1 MSEDERWRWIDPHK
15 GVLSLKGQCAILGL
29 ARSSWYY
36 RPVAPNAAGIRL
48 LHLIDEEYTRRPFYG
63 SRKVRVYLRGLGYV
77 VNRKRVQRLMRI
89 LGISGITPGPNTSKR
104 NQAHK
109 IYPYLL
115 TGLEVVRPN
124 QVWSTDITYIRLSHG
139 FAYLVAVLDWYSR
152 YVLAWR
158 LSNSLE
164 THFCLEA
171 LEESLEGG
179 TPDIFNTDQ
188 GVQFTSDEF
197 TGYLK
202 DRQIKISMDSKG
214 RALDNIF
221 VERLWRSVKYED
233 VYLKGYQTMS
243 EAHEGLKTYFRF
255 YNNERFHQ
263 SLDYKTPREV
273 HYGAQNEK
281 QKKCA

>member
-1 MSEDERWRWIDPHK
+1 MSEDERWSWIDSDSK
-15 GVLSLKGQCAILGL
+15 QLSLTGQCELLEL

-36 RPVAPNAAGIRL
+36 RPVAPDAAEIKL
-48 LHLIDEEYTRRPFYG
+48 LNLIDEEYTRRPFYG
-63 SRKVRVYLRGLGYV
+63 SRKLLIYLRGKKYV
-77 VNRKRVQRLMRI
+77 INRKRVQRLMGI

-109 IYPYLL
+109 VYPYLL
-115 TGLEVVRPN
+115 TGLSIARPN
-124 QVWSTDITYIRLSHG
+124 HVWSTDITYIRLLHG

-164 THFCLEA
+164 TQFCLEA
-171 LEESLEGG
+171 LEESLESG

-197 TGYLK
+197 TGCLK

-233 VYLKGYQTMS
+233 VYLKGYQTMN
-243 EAHEGLKTYFRF
+243 EAHEGLKAYFRF

-263 SLDYKTPREV
+263 SLGYKTPREIY
-273 HYGAQNEK
+273 HCGQN
-281 QKKCA
+281 

>member
-1 MSEDERWRWIDPHK
+1 LSEDERWSWIDPDSK
-15 GVLSLKGQCAILGL
+15 RLSLTGQCELLDL

-36 RPVAPNAAGIRL
+36 RPVAPDAAEIRL
-48 LHLIDEEYTRRPFYG
+48 LNLIDEEYTRRPFYG
-63 SRKVRVYLRGLGYV
+63 SRKLLVYLRGLGHEI
-77 VNRKRVQRLMRI
+77 NRKRVQRLMGI

-109 IYPYLL
+109 VYPYLL
-115 TGLEVVRPN
+115 TGVVIERPD
-124 QVWSTDITYIRLSHG
+124 QVWSTDITYIRMAHG

-164 THFCLEA
+164 TQFCLEA
-171 LEESLEGG
+171 LEESLKCG

-188 GVQFTSDEF
+188 GVQFTSEEF
-197 TGYLK
+197 TGFLK
-202 DRQIKISMDSKG
+202 GQKIQISMDSKG

-233 VYLKGYQTMS
+233 VYLKGYETMS
-243 EAHEGLKTYFRF
+243 EAYDGLKAYFWF

-263 SLDYKTPREV
+263 SLGYKTPREV
-273 HYGAQNEK
+273 YHCGQH
-281 QKKCA
+281 

>member
-1 MSEDERWRWIDPHK
+1 MERCSLIK
-15 GVLSLKGQCAILGL
+15 KEGSVSVLSFRHQCDLLGIN
-29 ARSSWYY
+29 RSSLYY
-36 RPVAPNAAGIRL
+36 KPYPVSEEDQVLMNL
-48 LHLIDEEYTRRPFYG
+48 MDEEYTRHPFYG
-63 SRKVRVYLRGLGYV
+63 SRKLTVYLKALGYEI
-77 VNRKRVQRLMRI
+77 NRKRVQRLMGI
-89 LGISGITPGPNTSKR
+89 LGIAGIIPGPNTSKR
-104 NQAHK
+104 DQAHK
-109 IYPYLL
+109 VYPYLL
-115 TGLEVVRPN
+115 TGLKIVRPN

-139 FAYLVAVLDWYSR
+139 FVYLVAILDWYSR

-171 LEESLEGG
+171 LEESLKDM
-179 TPDIFNTDQ
+179 TPEIFNTDQ

-233 VYLKGYQTMS
+233 IYLKGYQTMR
-243 EAHEGLKTYFRF
+243 EAHAGLKDYFKF

-263 SLDYKTPREV
+263 SLGYKTPWEV
-273 HYGAQNEK
+273 YHGDQNEK
-281 QKKCA
+281 KKKCT

>member
-1 MSEDERWRWIDPHK
+1 LNEDERWSWIDPDSLQ
-15 GVLSLKGQCAILGL
+15 LSLTDQCEILDL

-36 RPVAPNAAGIRL
+36 RPVAPDAAEIAL
-48 LHLIDEEYTRRPFYG
+48 LNLLDEEYTRRPFYG
-63 SRKVRVYLRGLGYV
+63 SRKLLVYLRGLGHDI
-77 VNRKRVQRLMRI
+77 NRKRVQRLMRI

-109 IYPYLL
+109 VYPYLL
-115 TGLEVVRPN
+115 TGLVIGRPD
-124 QVWSTDITYIRLSHG
+124 QVWSTDITYIRLAHG
-139 FAYLVAVLDWYSR
+139 FVYLVAVIDWYSR

-164 THFCLEA
+164 TQFCLEA
-171 LEESLEGG
+171 LEESLKCG

-197 TGYLK
+197 TGFLK
-202 DRQIKISMDSKG
+202 SQQIQISMDSKG

-233 VYLKGYQTMS
+233 VYLNGYQTMP
-243 EAHEGLKTYFRF
+243 EAYEGLNAYFWF

-263 SLDYKTPREV
+263 SLGYKTPREV
-273 HYGAQNEK
+273 YRLGQN
-281 QKKCA
+281 